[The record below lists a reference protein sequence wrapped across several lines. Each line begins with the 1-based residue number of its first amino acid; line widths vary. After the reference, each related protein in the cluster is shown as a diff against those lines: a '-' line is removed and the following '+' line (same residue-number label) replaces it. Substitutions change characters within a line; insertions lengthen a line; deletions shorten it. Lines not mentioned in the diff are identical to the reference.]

1 MGDVGFYR
9 LTANRGRLRSFS
21 KSVAYGLPL
30 NEKLNPARDML
41 MPRCLLAL
49 GANLGNREKTLQNA
63 LREISAL
70 PQTRLLARSTW
81 HETPAVGGPTG
92 QHDFLNGA
100 VLIDTDL
107 EAEKLAN
114 LLQAIETKHGRKH
127 KVRWAA
133 RTLDIDLLLYGE
145 AAIDT
150 PELVIPHPRMTF
162 RQFVLAPAAEIA
174 GNMLVADA
182 GWTIS
187 ALLDHL
193 RTSAR
198 YVAIASTDPQLADWL
213 VGQLCQQLKTPRLE
227 NFFAIT
233 PEINDARSLTA
244 VEWEQHE
251 ELRNRLPSHHKKEKQ
266 PVTPVVSGYWPQS
279 EHLNSPVDAVH
290 PALVIALTP
299 TAGVLFLEPTK
310 TQPLDSKSRIEKE
323 KVDVEKLL
331 RHVGHGPLARIA
343 ADTPEHAI
351 AETLAAIS
359 AAWPD

>member
-9 LTANRGRLRSFS
+9 LPASRGGLRSFID
-21 KSVAYGLPL
+21 SVACGLPA
-30 NEKLNPARDML
+30 NEKLNPARDIL

-49 GANLGNREKTLQNA
+49 GANLGNREESLQNA

-70 PQTRLLARSTW
+70 SQTRLLARSTW

-100 VLIDTDL
+100 LLIDTDL
-107 EAEKLAN
+107 AAEKLTS
-114 LLQAIETKHGRKH
+114 LLQAIETKHGREH

-145 AAIDT
+145 AVIDT

-174 GNMLVADA
+174 GSMLVTNA

-198 YVAIASTDPQLADWL
+198 YVAIASTDPQIADWL
-213 VGQLCQQLKTPRLE
+213 VDQLCQQLKAPRLE
-227 NFFAIT
+227 NFLAIS
-233 PEINDARSLTA
+233 PEINDARSLSA
-244 VEWEQHE
+244 VEWEQHD
-251 ELRNRLPSHHKKEKQ
+251 ELRNRLPSHHKKGKQ

-279 EHLNSPVDAVH
+279 EHSNSPVDAVH
-290 PALVIALTP
+290 PALVIAVVP
-299 TAGVLFLEPTK
+299 ARGVSFLERK
-310 TQPLDSKSRIEKE
+310 KNQPLDSKSRIEKE
-323 KVDVEKLL
+323 DVEKLL
-331 RHVGHGPLARIA
+331 RHVGHGPVARIA
-343 ADTPEHAI
+343 ADTPEQAI
-351 AETLAAIS
+351 AEALAAIS
-359 AAWPD
+359 AAWPA